1 MGKKKRMQTILSVLM
16 MVFLLIGM
24 MPGVSIA
31 AADDEDTTND
41 NYITLRGLTF
51 VSDADS
57 TLIIGEKTT
66 IDLKLTRIP
75 VSKLFTGAVNATITD
90 PEGKVT
96 QYSVSGGG
104 GYYNISNVTLYTP
117 GDYTLKVSAADPNKG
132 SASGTIRVL
141 DAVSTVT
148 GSLIVNEDN
157 SLSVKVTDSEGNIL
171 QQRSVIVDG
180 AAVDASPATQSYTTL
195 NDGTFVLNMTPLKA
209 GNVKIIYSGKI
220 IGTIPVNPA
229 FAMGNRIGSQTFDNV
244 ALAVEVAKQ
253 GWQSATNVILARDDQ
268 FSDALAAAPLS
279 KKLDAPILMTGSFN
293 LDERTLTEIREL
305 GAQNVYIVG
314 GTVAISQGIQDS
326 LISNGFTITRIAG
339 QQGYDTAA
347 LISSKVG
354 IDSTHTVYLA
364 NGHAIPDAI
373 AISAFAAEQ
382 GNPILL
388 TDRDSLPPSTVQA
401 LADLKVS
408 NVVLLGGTAVIDTS
422 VENELRAKYSVQRWG
437 GYDRYDTQSIIFQNL
452 FNTQIPQSPLYFTSG
467 LVRQDDLS
475 SGKPYADALLTA
487 ALAAKTGG
495 FVAMLPPSDLS
506 SFSLSSPPYK
516 FLFMNKD
523 YISRSTV
530 VGNYNAVSGLLE
542 ENLQRL
548 LTH

>member
-1 MGKKKRMQTILSVLM
+1 MGKKKQAQTILSVLM

-31 AADDEDTTND
+31 AVDDEDTTTD
-41 NYITLRGLTF
+41 NYTTLRGITF
-51 VSDADS
+51 VSGADS
-57 TLIIGEKTT
+57 TLIIGEPTT
-66 IDLKLTRIP
+66 VNLKLNRIP
-75 VSKLFTGAVNATITD
+75 VSMLFKEAVNAYITD

-96 QYSVSGGG
+96 QYPVTGAG
-104 GYYNISNVTLYTP
+104 GYYSISNVTLYMP
-117 GDYTLKVSAADPNKG
+117 GDYTLKVSAVYPNKG
-132 SASGTIRVL
+132 SATGIIRVL
-141 DAVSTVT
+141 DAVTTVT

-157 SLSVKVTDSEGNIL
+157 SLSVKVTDSEGNSL

-180 AAVDASPATQSYTTL
+180 TAVDASPSTQSYTTL

-209 GNVKIIYSGKI
+209 GSVKIIYSGTI

-229 FAMGNRIGSQTFDNV
+229 FAMGNRIGAQSLDNV
-244 ALAVEVAKQ
+244 ALSVEVARQ
-253 GWQSATNVILARDDQ
+253 GWQIATNVMLVRDDQ

-279 KKLDAPILMTGSFN
+279 KKLDAPILMTGSSN
-293 LDERTLTEIREL
+293 LDDRTLAEIRKL
-305 GAQNVYIVG
+305 GAQNVFIVG

-326 LISNGFTITRIAG
+326 LTSNGLTITRIAG

-347 LISSKVG
+347 LISSNVG
-354 IDSTHTVYLA
+354 IDPTHTVYLA
-364 NGHAIPDAI
+364 NGQAIPDAI

-388 TDRDSLPPSTVQA
+388 TDRDSLPSSTVQA

-422 VENELRAKYSVQRWG
+422 VENELRAKYSVQRWS

-452 FNTQIPQSPLYFTSG
+452 FNTQIPQSPLYVTSG

-495 FVAMLPPSDLS
+495 FVAMLPPSDFT

-523 YISRSTV
+523 YIPRSTV
-530 VGNYNAVSGLLE
+530 VGNNNAVSDLLE
-542 ENLQRL
+542 VNLQRL